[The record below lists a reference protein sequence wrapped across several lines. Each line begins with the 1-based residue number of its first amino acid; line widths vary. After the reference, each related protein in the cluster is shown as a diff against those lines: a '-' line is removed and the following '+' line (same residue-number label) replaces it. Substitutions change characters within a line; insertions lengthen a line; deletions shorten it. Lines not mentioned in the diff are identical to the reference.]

1 MHIFILT
8 DYILLQLFLSLVAQW
23 YKPAMSFLGKV
34 HDLSLEYPDVLFA
47 IVDMDESPALVTHLG
62 MMAQPGMRLY
72 ERKGE
77 KLQTATD
84 ITGITAYNNP
94 AELETI
100 IRFELEKRGARKVAV
115 EANPAAAADAIIQQA
130 IHLSRPGGAP
140 SSSGG
145 SGDAAAD
152 VRGALKLRPLA
163 SASSSSVPA
172 PAAPSKYKYFPNTA
186 YELFRTVSNL
196 PTIETKIFSFA
207 QNNAPCTL
215 TTEQSASIKNL
226 IALIDSSVDTANGG
240 IFNGGSKFV
249 FEDGQLD
256 TLEAMLVAWPR
267 EVRFPILDIF
277 RIVLLHPI
285 GRAHF
290 VGSPIIPQLIKES
303 TAADAPFPFQFMTF
317 KALSN
322 LFDSSVT
329 DQLVIDL
336 FESVLT
342 LCGHLAPSTNK
353 NLQLAST
360 TLLLNYC
367 TFLVHKKYNDS
378 VYNPTPLLDVFTN
391 MLEQSPALSDDSLFR
406 IVIAIGTM
414 HLNSEVVRKR
424 TGSLLALID
433 RHADSLKAASPAITE
448 HTSTAI
454 RELHELVSSS

>member
-1 MHIFILT
+1 MLT
-8 DYILLQLFLSLVAQW
+8 DLPFPQLFLSLVAQW

-34 HDLSLEYPDVLFA
+34 HDISLEYPDVVFA

-77 KLQTATD
+77 QLQTATD

-115 EANPAAAADAIIQQA
+115 EANPAAAADAIVQQA
-130 IHLSRPGGAP
+130 IHLSKPGG
-140 SSSGG
+140 SSGT
-145 SGDAAAD
+145 
-152 VRGALKLRPLA
+152 GALKLRPLA
-163 SASSSSVPA
+163 APGPSAPS
-172 PAAPSKYKYFPNTA
+172 PAAPSQYAYFPNTA

-196 PTIETKIFSFA
+196 ATIETKIFSFA
-207 QNNAPCTL
+207 QNNAACSL
-215 TTEQSASIKNL
+215 TPEQSASIKNL
-226 IALIDSSVDTANGG
+226 IALIDSSVDSANGV
-240 IFNGGSKFV
+240 FNGGSKFV

-267 EVRFPILDIF
+267 DVRFPILDIF

-290 VGSPIIPQLIKES
+290 VGSPILPQLIKES
-303 TAADAPFPFQFMTF
+303 TASDAPFPFQFMTF

-322 LFDSSVT
+322 LFDSVVT
-329 DQLVIDL
+329 AQLVIDL
-336 FESVLT
+336 FESALA
-342 LCGHLAPSTNK
+342 LCAHLASSANK

-367 TFLVHKKYNDS
+367 TFLIHNKYNDS
-378 VYNPTPLLDVFTN
+378 VYNPTPLLDVFAN
-391 MLEQSPALSDDSLFR
+391 ILEQAPTLSDDSLFR
-406 IVIAIGTM
+406 IVIALATM
-414 HLNSEVVRKR
+414 HLNSEVAQKR
-424 TGSLLALID
+424 TESLLTLVD
-433 RHADSLKAASPAITE
+433 RHAESLKSATPPITE
-448 HTSTAI
+448 HTSKAVA
-454 RELHELVSSS
+454 ELQELVSSQ